1 MRLGVTYSS
10 PVTADTFGFAQCTFL
25 LLFFP
30 LNIFLFDRFIFTLI
44 FMIGVDGL
52 FQQARCKI
60 LRANKKKKKDL
71 SFYNLFGFSLSLL

>member
-1 MRLGVTYSS
+1 
-10 PVTADTFGFAQCTFL
+10 
-25 LLFFP
+25 
-30 LNIFLFDRFIFTLI
+30 
-44 FMIGVDGL
+44 MIGVDGL